1 MSRALWL
8 TATVAGRRT
17 LLPTLRRARST
28 QAWLSQRES
37 GSVGDAKIEGS
48 SRRDPFLLL
57 TGPAAGLLACCTW
70 NNNNNDNSNN
80 SWDCNNGVGYRHLFS
95 GGAPV
100 LADGSASAA
109 AGVEPPATDLTARIK
124 NNVEDGGATVV
135 VAKARARA
143 EAAVRA
149 ARLVWTAIVISAD
162 YKAFDVSK
170 AFQRATSFGEENT
183 AMGEYEVL
191 ADEMWHAQEQQRR
204 CGIEAE
210 TLPDPQERALARAR
224 SKEWHSK
231 VTVAAKKIA
240 DAEAAGLR
248 APMSDLHRRSAERL
262 RDLCSVNGGVYVK
275 LGQHLSQ
282 LDFVL
287 PPEFIDVLRCML
299 DQAPQTPIQDV
310 REVIREE
317 LGEYPETLWRTFDPK
332 AIASASLAQVHRAEG
347 WNGEQLAVKVQH
359 RGLRETSKGDVDA
372 VSLVVAAVDRL
383 FPKFSYKWL
392 ADEVERNLPRE
403 LDFLHEASNSRRC
416 AAMFEG
422 RNDICVPP
430 VVSEQTAERVL
441 TMKFEP
447 GLRATDVEGMRAMG
461 VSLPRVA
468 SLISEAFCE
477 QMFRHGSVHCDPHG
491 ANVLVRPHPDARR
504 GSGRPQLVLLDHGLY
519 RELTDKFRVDHC
531 RLWKAMVFK
540 DIPGVKEY
548 CQRLNSGDM
557 YHLLAAILC
566 GRSWDAIED
575 TTSGMDGLHTKDIE
589 TEKGMVRGYVQ
600 QYAPEIA
607 MLLSKVDRQM
617 LLLFKTN
624 DCLRRGLGRDDTHID
639 RTLGAPINTFVIA
652 AKTCISVLREE
663 DAKEAL
669 ARLGASERNFFVRG
683 LLRLLYFVRG
693 VPEALKVRE
702 EQSSKGIPF

>member
-1 MSRALWL
+1 
-8 TATVAGRRT
+8 
-17 LLPTLRRARST
+17 
-28 QAWLSQRES
+28 
-37 GSVGDAKIEGS
+37 
-48 SRRDPFLLL
+48 
-57 TGPAAGLLACCTW
+57 
-70 NNNNNDNSNN
+70 
-80 SWDCNNGVGYRHLFS
+80 
-95 GGAPV
+95 
-100 LADGSASAA
+100 
-109 AGVEPPATDLTARIK
+109 
-124 NNVEDGGATVV
+124 
-135 VAKARARA
+135 
-143 EAAVRA
+143 
-149 ARLVWTAIVISAD
+149 
-162 YKAFDVSK
+162 
-170 AFQRATSFGEENT
+170 
-183 AMGEYEVL
+183 
-191 ADEMWHAQEQQRR
+191 
-204 CGIEAE
+204 
-210 TLPDPQERALARAR
+210 
-224 SKEWHSK
+224 
-231 VTVAAKKIA
+231 
-240 DAEAAGLR
+240 
-248 APMSDLHRRSAERL
+248 MSDLHRRSAERL

-299 DQAPQTPIQDV
+299 DQAPQTPIEDV

-372 VSLVVAAVDRL
+372 VCLVVAAVDRL

-422 RNDICVPP
+422 RSDICVPP
-430 VVSEQTAERVL
+430 IVSEQTAERVL

-447 GLRATDVEGMRAMG
+447 GLRATDVEGMHAMG

-519 RELTDKFRVDHC
+519 RELTEKFRVDHC

-624 DCLRRGLGRDDTHID
+624 DCLRRGSGVGFAHID

-663 DAKEAL
+663 DAK
-669 ARLGASERNFFVRG
+669 
-683 LLRLLYFVRG
+683 
-693 VPEALKVRE
+693 
-702 EQSSKGIPF
+702 